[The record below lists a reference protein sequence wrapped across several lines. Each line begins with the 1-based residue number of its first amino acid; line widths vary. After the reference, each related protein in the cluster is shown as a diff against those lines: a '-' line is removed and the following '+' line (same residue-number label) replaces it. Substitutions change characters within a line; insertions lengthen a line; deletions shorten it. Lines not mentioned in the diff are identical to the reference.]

1 MLVLLLSLLEL
12 GSRKNKHVGVD
23 LMQQGQGSAQIKTLC
38 SNAYYPQGKHMHKS
52 RIKAPPLSIL
62 PGKPFSNNVDQQAVE
77 FWCEYKLS
85 SHMLLRNLSV
95 TGATWEL

>member
-1 MLVLLLSLLEL
+1 MLLPSLLEL

-23 LMQQGQGSAQIKTLC
+23 LVQQAQGSAQIKILC
-38 SNAYYPQGKHMHKS
+38 SNACYTQGRHMPKS
-52 RIKAPPLSIL
+52 RIKAPPLNTLS
-62 PGKPFSNNVDQQAVE
+62 GKPFSNNVDQQLLE

-85 SHMLLRNLSV
+85 SHVLLRNLNV